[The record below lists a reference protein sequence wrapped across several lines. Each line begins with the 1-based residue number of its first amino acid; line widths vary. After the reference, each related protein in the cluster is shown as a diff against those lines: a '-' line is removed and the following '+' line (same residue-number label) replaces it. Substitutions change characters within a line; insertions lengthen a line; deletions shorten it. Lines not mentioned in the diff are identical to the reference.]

1 MHEAPNK
8 PINPDSQK
16 LRAFVA
22 SLSAAG
28 YERRWRSEKGGKPG
42 QKFSHY
48 TNTKTVLSL
57 LTELNQTERIDD
69 MRKAGGIIGL
79 IAGIFGV
86 LAAGATLFM
95 GGLAGAFE
103 AEGAETVVGLGWGGV
118 LFSFLTIVLGAVCIG
133 AKGRIPGILL
143 IVSAI
148 LGAVLGGTLVAIF
161 MVLALIGGIL
171 ALFGPKQKTAE
182 ATAA

>member
-1 MHEAPNK
+1 
-8 PINPDSQK
+8 
-16 LRAFVA
+16 
-22 SLSAAG
+22 
-28 YERRWRSEKGGKPG
+28 
-42 QKFSHY
+42 
-48 TNTKTVLSL
+48 
-57 LTELNQTERIDD
+57 

-133 AKGRIPGILL
+133 AKGKLPGVLL
-143 IVSAI
+143 IASAI
-148 LGAVLGGTLVAIF
+148 LGAILGGTLVAIF

-171 ALFGPKQKTAE
+171 ALFGTKKKTE
-182 ATAA
+182 QVTA

>member
-1 MHEAPNK
+1 
-8 PINPDSQK
+8 
-16 LRAFVA
+16 
-22 SLSAAG
+22 
-28 YERRWRSEKGGKPG
+28 
-42 QKFSHY
+42 
-48 TNTKTVLSL
+48 
-57 LTELNQTERIDD
+57 

-133 AKGRIPGILL
+133 AKGKLPGVLL

-148 LGAVLGGTLVAIF
+148 LGAILGGTLVAIF
-161 MVLALIGGIL
+161 MVLALVGGIL
-171 ALFGPKQKTAE
+171 ALFGTKKKTDQV
-182 ATAA
+182 TA

>member
-1 MHEAPNK
+1 
-8 PINPDSQK
+8 
-16 LRAFVA
+16 
-22 SLSAAG
+22 
-28 YERRWRSEKGGKPG
+28 
-42 QKFSHY
+42 
-48 TNTKTVLSL
+48 
-57 LTELNQTERIDD
+57 

-133 AKGRIPGILL
+133 AKGKLPGVLL

-148 LGAVLGGTLVAIF
+148 LGAILGGTLVAIF

-171 ALFGPKQKTAE
+171 ALFGTKKTTEQAVV
-182 ATAA
+182 